1 MNFVL
6 CRALFLWVPTM
17 LRREGSSWLWPFSS
31 TLDDLPPSALRTG
44 GHRSASR
51 TPSASA
57 RRSPRFLG
65 DNVADAGPCD
75 VTHLMALP
83 AGSRRGSVDS
93 AGAGLPEFLRSM
105 SAAFSRAG
113 SIFSLRSSSSGSVRS
128 PQQTPPVP
136 PNSSA
141 VPALP
146 SDPHNNSASAV
157 HVAGKLGLFANMTSP
172 RQTASPNGPRDVS
185 KASTVGADTFVQSP
199 TGGLGLFRPE
209 SWGRRESAPTG
220 GLGLFRQDS
229 WGLGAILGQERLT
242 TPADGV
248 PSLQEYC
255 RQHMGI
261 QPADLKP
268 NALARIQDLCVLFR
282 TLVDKGI
289 IRLECA
295 GPGRIN
301 SIFGFERIMVENCDE
316 FNAHFLDMIQ
326 ADSNRCTQT
335 PAPYLT
341 SHHSIHHCSYLHVHV
356 FSSYEHNGSV
366 STCAHKSA

>member
-1 MNFVL
+1 MLACGLLGTLRVTF
-6 CRALFLWVPTM
+6 M

-31 TLDDLPPSALRTG
+31 NLDDLPPSALRTG
-44 GHRSASR
+44 GRGSASR
-51 TPSASA
+51 TSSASS

-65 DNVADAGPCD
+65 DNVADAAPCD

-83 AGSRRGSVDS
+83 SRSRTGSLDS
-93 AGAGLPEFLRSM
+93 AGGGMPGFLRSM

-113 SIFSLRSSSSGSVRS
+113 SIFSLRSSSSGSPRLL
-128 PQQTPPVP
+128 PPAP

-146 SDPHNNSASAV
+146 SDSHNNSASAV
-157 HVAGKLGLFANMTSP
+157 HVAGKLGLFANMTCP
-172 RQTASPNGPRDVS
+172 RQTASPKGPGDAS
-185 KASTVGADTFVQSP
+185 EASTVGADTFVQSP
-199 TGGLGLFRPE
+199 TGGLGLFRQE
-209 SWGRRESAPTG
+209 SWGRGESAPTG
-220 GLGLFRQDS
+220 GLSLFRQES
-229 WGLGAILGQERLT
+229 WGLAEVLGQERLT
-242 TPADGV
+242 TPTDGV

-282 TLVDKGI
+282 TLVEKGI
-289 IRLECA
+289 VQLECA

-326 ADSNRCTQT
+326 ADSNRCTQG

-341 SHHSIHHCSYLHVHV
+341 SHQSIHHWSYMHIRL
-356 FSSYEHNGSV
+356 FTSYGHNASV
-366 STCAHKSA
+366 STCTHKSA